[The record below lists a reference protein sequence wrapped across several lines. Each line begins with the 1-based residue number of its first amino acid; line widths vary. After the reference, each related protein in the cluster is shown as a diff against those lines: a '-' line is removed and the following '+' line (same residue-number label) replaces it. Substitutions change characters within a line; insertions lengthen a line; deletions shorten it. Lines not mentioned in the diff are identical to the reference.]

1 MPRASKTDK
10 ENPAEKPEDIS
21 ETEPAKVKP
30 KKVSKVQKKTDS
42 KKAEAKPVTGT
53 VIQEAAVGAE
63 KPKRAPRK
71 KAAAKVEEAEK
82 APARKK
88 APEFEPEAEV
98 TKPPARRRKAAEESA
113 EKPTKVKVIKKKEAE
128 PEAPARRSLVDQRIF
143 RIAMEKKRR
152 LPEFRREN
160 AHRWMKLNNSW
171 RKVRGND
178 SFTRQKRKGRIAMV
192 AAGYRTPRLTRD
204 IHPSMYIEVPVCR
217 AMELEG
223 LDPQMHAIRIGG
235 TVGLRKRQEILKKAE
250 AMLLRVLNPGTPEA
264 VGEEEL
270 FSELDTEAEK
280 T

>member
-10 ENPAEKPEDIS
+10 ENPTEKPEDIS
-21 ETEPAKVKP
+21 ETEPAKEQP
-30 KKVSKVQKKTDS
+30 KKVSTVRKKAAS
-42 KKAEAKPVTGT
+42 KKDEAKPVTET
-53 VIQEAAVGAE
+53 VTQKTAVGAE

-71 KAAAKVEEAEK
+71 KAAAKVEVAEK
-82 APARKK
+82 APAKKK
-88 APEFEPEAEV
+88 APEPEAEV
-98 TKPPARRRKAAEESA
+98 TKPPVRKSKPAEEIA
-113 EKPTKVKVIKKKEAE
+113 AKPTKVKATKKKEAE
-128 PEAPARRSLVDQRIF
+128 PEVPARRSLVHQRIF

-171 RKVRGND
+171 RNVRGND

-192 AAGYRTPRLTRD
+192 AAGYRTPRLARN

-217 AMELEG
+217 ATELEG

-235 TVGLRKRQEILKKAE
+235 TVGLRKRQEILKKAD

-280 T
+280 K

>member
-21 ETEPAKVKP
+21 ETEPAKVKS
-30 KKVSKVQKKTDS
+30 KKVSTVQKKTAS
-42 KKAEAKPVTGT
+42 KKAEAKPVTET
-53 VIQEAAVGAE
+53 AIQEAAAGAE
-63 KPKRAPRK
+63 KPRRAPRK

-82 APARKK
+82 APPKRK
-88 APEFEPEAEV
+88 APESEPEAEV
-98 TKPPARRRKAAEESA
+98 TKPPVRKRKAAEEIA
-113 EKPTKVKVIKKKEAE
+113 EKPKKVKATKKKEAE
-128 PEAPARRSLVDQRIF
+128 PEVPARRSLVNQRIF

-160 AHRWMKLNNSW
+160 AHRWMKLSNSW

-192 AAGYRTPRLTRD
+192 AAGYRTPRLARD
-204 IHPSMYIEVPVCR
+204 IHPSMCIEVPVYR
-217 AMELEG
+217 ASELEG
-223 LDPQMHAIRIGG
+223 LDPQMQAIRIGG
-235 TVGLRKRQEILKKAE
+235 TVGLRKRQEILKKAD

-270 FSELDTEAEK
+270 FSELDTEAE
-280 T
+280 

>member
-10 ENPAEKPEDIS
+10 ENPAEKPEKIS
-21 ETEPAKVKP
+21 ETEPTKVKSE
-30 KKVSKVQKKTDS
+30 KVSKVQKRTTS
-42 KKAEAKPVTGT
+42 KKAEAKAVTGT
-53 VIQEAAVGAE
+53 VIQKAAVGAE

-82 APARKK
+82 APAKKK
-88 APEFEPEAEV
+88 APESEPEAEV
-98 TKPPARRRKAAEESA
+98 TKPPARRRKAAEELA
-113 EKPTKVKVIKKKEAE
+113 EKPTKVKAIKKKVAE

-217 AMELEG
+217 STELEG
-223 LDPQMHAIRIGG
+223 LDPQMYAIRIGG

-280 T
+280 K